1 MSLKEQLT
9 EDMKQAMKAKEAGKL
24 RLSVIRMV
32 RSAIKNVEID
42 SKKELS
48 EEGVLDIV
56 SKEVKMRRDSMEEFK
71 KADRQ
76 DLVDQLEQ
84 EIAILLPYLPQQLT
98 EAEVRAL
105 VSEAVATSGA
115 ASPKDMGKVM
125 ALLMPKVKGRAD
137 GKLVNNIVRES
148 LNQ

>member
-105 VSEAVATSGA
+105 VSEAVAASGA
-115 ASPKDMGKVM
+115 TSPKDMGKVM
-125 ALLMPKVKGRAD
+125 ALLMPNVKGRAD
-137 GKLVNNIVRES
+137 GKLVNNIVREL